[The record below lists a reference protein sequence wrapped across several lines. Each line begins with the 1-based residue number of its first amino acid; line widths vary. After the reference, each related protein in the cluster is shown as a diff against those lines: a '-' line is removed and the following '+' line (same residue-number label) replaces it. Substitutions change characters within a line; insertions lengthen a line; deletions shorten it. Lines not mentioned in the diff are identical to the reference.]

1 MRILQRGTTATIAI
15 LLCVLFVGI
24 VTARVSFA
32 ASARRA
38 APELALKSWPGDAR
52 SLVTLAERAML
63 EPNGVPRAAD
73 LARQAAERDTTLGT
87 PFRILGFAADERG
100 DTSAAER
107 LVAGSARLSRRDLPG
122 QLWLIN
128 RAVARDDVTGA
139 LEHFDVALRTSDK
152 APTVLFPVLANAT
165 SEQRVIE
172 PLAKRM
178 QGAPWADPFLR
189 WAIDNSEETHGLA
202 ALTLAL
208 SKHAP
213 VQGEIVAAL
222 ANKLAEKRSF
232 AELRPIR
239 AISAAKLTDGEWL
252 SDPAFAKPSGVG
264 TFEWALG
271 QDGYANV
278 TRGINAGG
286 KAGMTFEAPIN
297 RASEI
302 ARQLL
307 TLPQGKYRFT
317 VDGAIDHGNANW
329 TIACAGPD
337 GASLATLAMA
347 SRPIEADIAVPANC
361 PAQYAVFTSVA
372 SDDGAT
378 GSVSRVS
385 LRRIG

>member
-1 MRILQRGTTATIAI
+1 
-15 LLCVLFVGI
+15 
-24 VTARVSFA
+24 
-32 ASARRA
+32 
-38 APELALKSWPGDAR
+38 
-52 SLVTLAERAML
+52 
-63 EPNGVPRAAD
+63 
-73 LARQAAERDTTLGT
+73 
-87 PFRILGFAADERG
+87 
-100 DTSAAER
+100 
-107 LVAGSARLSRRDLPG
+107 
-122 QLWLIN
+122 
-128 RAVARDDVTGA
+128 VARNDVPGA

-152 APTVLFPVLANAT
+152 APAVLFPVLAEAT
-165 SEQRVIE
+165 SEPRVIE

-178 QGAPWADPFLR
+178 EGAPWADSFLR
-189 WAIDNSEETHGLA
+189 WAIDNGQEAHGLA

-208 SKHAP
+208 NKRAP

-222 ANKLAEKRSF
+222 ANKLAEKHAF

-252 SDPAFAKPSGVG
+252 TDPAFAKPSGVG

-271 QDGYANV
+271 QDGYATV

-286 KAGMTFEAPIN
+286 KEGMSYDAPIN

-307 TLPQGKYRFT
+307 TLPVGTYRFT
-317 VDGAIDHGNANW
+317 VDGSIDHGKANW
-329 TIACAGPD
+329 TIACAGTD
-337 GASLATLAMA
+337 GVSLTNLPMA
-347 SRPIEADIAVPANC
+347 SKPIGVDVAVPANC
-361 PAQYAVFTSVA
+361 PAQYLVFTSVA